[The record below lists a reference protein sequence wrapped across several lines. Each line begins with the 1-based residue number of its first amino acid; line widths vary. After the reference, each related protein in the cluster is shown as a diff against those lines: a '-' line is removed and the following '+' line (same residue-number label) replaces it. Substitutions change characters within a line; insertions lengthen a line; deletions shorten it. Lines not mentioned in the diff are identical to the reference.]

1 MPIHSGAMAEFD
13 WWLLIVGLVVG
24 GSLTW
29 LVLADTRR
37 REVDVEDE
45 ELAREAVWLSEVMT
59 KEGDP
64 ISAGTAEHVLH
75 LHRAYL
81 AAPPPDDPEEFG
93 AAEGDPDVSSPE
105 TD

>member
-24 GSLTW
+24 GGMTW

-37 REVDVEDE
+37 READVEQD
-45 ELAREAVWLSEVMT
+45 ELAREALWLSDAMSH
-59 KEGDP
+59 EGDP
-64 ISAGTAEHVLH
+64 VSPSTAEHLLH

-81 AAPPPDDPEEFG
+81 AAPPPDDPEPNVG
-93 AAEGDPDVSSPE
+93 
-105 TD
+105 